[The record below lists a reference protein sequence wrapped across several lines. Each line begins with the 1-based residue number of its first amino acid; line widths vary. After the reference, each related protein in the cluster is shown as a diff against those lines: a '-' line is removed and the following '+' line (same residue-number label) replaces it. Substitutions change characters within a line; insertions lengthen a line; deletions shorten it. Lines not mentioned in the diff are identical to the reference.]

1 MAGDYPHL
9 SPYSYCTGNP
19 VMLVELIGEDIWRIN
34 GKGEVVKH
42 TLFVSHSN
50 TNDGDEVY
58 TSFYSTPYY

>member
-34 GKGEVVKH
+34 GKGEVVEH
-42 TLFVSHSN
+42 TVTQESDRFEFVDKDKIRSGRHL
-50 TNDGDEVY
+50 
-58 TSFYSTPYY
+58 